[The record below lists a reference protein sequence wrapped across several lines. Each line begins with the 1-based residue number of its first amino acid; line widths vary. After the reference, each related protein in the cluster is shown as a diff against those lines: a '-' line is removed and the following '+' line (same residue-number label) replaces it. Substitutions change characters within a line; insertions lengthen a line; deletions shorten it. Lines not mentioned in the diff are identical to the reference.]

1 MSKILDATASAS
13 GVVTA
18 ESTAVQVAEILSE
31 GKQTSAG
38 VLLMQENKAWYLTSS
53 ATDIKTTIEKLI
65 SVIESAANSITQIGI
80 TLTSIGA
87 GMTGPTTAPP
97 PTLAA
102 DVVLLNLDVTELNAV
117 KAELE
122 TLKEALK

>member
-1 MSKILDATASAS
+1 MSKILPATANAL
-13 GVVTA
+13 GIVTA
-18 ESTAVQVAEILSE
+18 DGVPVTAAQILSL
-31 GKQTSAG
+31 GKQQSSG
-38 VLLMQENKAWYLTSS
+38 LLFLDGDKAWYFPSS
-53 ATDIKTTIEKLI
+53 ATDIKTTITKL
-65 SVIESAANSITQIGI
+65 SNSITSLNAALTQIAT

-87 GMTGPTTAPP
+87 GMLGPATAPP

-102 DVVLLNLDVTELNAV
+102 DVLVITGKVTELVAI

>member
-1 MSKILDATASAS
+1 MSKILDATCSAV

-18 ESTAVQVAEILSE
+18 DGVPVPAATVLSE
-31 GKQTSAG
+31 GKQSSNG
-38 VLLMQENKAWYLTSS
+38 LLFLDEDKARYLTSS
-53 ATDIKTTIEKLI
+53 ATDIKTTIEKLADTI
-65 SVIESAANSITQIGI
+65 TSLNTALTQIGT

-87 GMTGPTTAPP
+87 GMTGPTTSPP

-102 DVVLLNLDVTELNAV
+102 DVIAINGKVTELNAI
-117 KAELE
+117 KATLN